1 MSKWLK
7 AVSVSAFG
15 LLVAGALTVGAQSA
29 FARPVTMDCPND
41 GVAFL
46 GSCADN
52 AECQAKC
59 DAVHGMG
66 NSIGRCSGTPGCCR
80 CLY

>member
-7 AVSVSAFG
+7 AVSVSVFG
-15 LLVAGALTVGAQSA
+15 LLVAAALAVGARTA
-29 FARPVTMDCPND
+29 FARSVSAACLDNGTS
-41 GVAFL
+41 FL
-46 GSCADN
+46 GSCADT

-59 DAVHGMG
+59 DVVHGIG

-80 CLY
+80 CLF